1 MALNIVFLNPFG
13 RTCLPPYFDGALPT
27 VSVSGEIQTKLY
39 RLCRL
44 VCSFTV
50 GADTHA
56 KLVTTG
62 QKVSL
67 SVLNSQNKWHQGRLV
82 THTQACHHSNI
93 V

>member
-1 MALNIVFLNPFG
+1 MVNV
-13 RTCLPPYFDGALPT
+13 T
-27 VSVSGEIQTKLY
+27 GEIQTKLY
-39 RLCRL
+39 WLCRF

-82 THTQACHHSNI
+82 NHAKACHHSNN